1 MLSTP
6 SSSLSYFLSLHYVI
20 RFKALSFCGLEAG
33 LHIVID
39 LVPTMKAKP
48 GSHTNTHYCEG
59 FCGEKIIAI
68 PLWFMYYRTE

>member
-6 SSSLSYFLSLHYVI
+6 SSSFSYLFLHYVT
-20 RFKALSFCGLEAG
+20 RFKALSFSGLEAG
-33 LHIVID
+33 LHIVIN

-48 GSHTNTHYCEG
+48 VSHTNTHYCEG

-68 PLWFMYYRTE
+68 PLWFVYYRTE